1 MKRFCKYFIIVV
13 GIICGF
19 ALASHVAL
27 CFIKQTI
34 SPSYSQDEIFFI
46 TSKALDK
53 FSDVVREQ
61 CEIIFLEDWSDV
73 SDIGKNIYLSPSDE
87 LYEFTLALPGQLA
100 SSCHYIKEINDN
112 PHPKR
117 LEWKLGSRPDYLW
130 LIIYPLCDDISDIK
144 DIVWIDNHIGIKQY

>member
-34 SPSYSQDEIFFI
+34 CPSYSQDEIFFI

-73 SDIGKNIYLSPSDE
+73 PDIGKNIYLSPSDE
-87 LYEFTLALPGQLA
+87 LYEFTLALPGQRA

-144 DIVWIDNHIGIKQY
+144 DIVWVDNHIGIKQY

>member
-1 MKRFCKYFIIVV
+1 MKRFSKYLLLVG

-19 ALASHVAL
+19 ALALHVAF
-27 CFIKQTI
+27 CVIKQAVN
-34 SPSYSQDEIFFI
+34 PSYSHDEIFSM

-61 CEIIFLEDWSDV
+61 CERIFLEDWSDV
-73 SDIGKNIYLSPSDE
+73 PDIGKNIYLSPSDE
-87 LYEFTLALPGQLA
+87 LYEFTLALPGQRA

-117 LEWKLGSRPDYLW
+117 LEWKLGNRPDYLW